1 MLLRRSSQSKSA
13 RQRSALSYVIEAL
26 GDVHDRA
33 GFTCGRNDV
42 LDSFCQTDA
51 LRDHSENFVRVR
63 VAVHEGQP
71 RVLGYHALMA
81 DSVKGDIFGYLL
93 GRGRDDKKLP
103 VIHLTMVAACK
114 NHHGSG
120 VGPALMKDV
129 FETVASVADHIGA
142 CCLYL
147 EAACE
152 GLIPY
157 YEDWGFK
164 RVSSKRLAMYMPI
177 ATVRDALTPADNDD
191 FLASKPVEVA

>member
-1 MLLRRSSQSKSA
+1 M
-13 RQRSALSYVIEAL
+13 IEAL
-26 GDVHDRA
+26 EEVHDRV
-33 GFTCGRNDV
+33 GFTCGRSDV

-51 LRDHSENFVRVR
+51 LRDHSQNFVRVR
-63 VAVHEGQP
+63 VAVHEGQA

-81 DSVKGDIFGYLL
+81 DSVKGDVFGYLL
-93 GRGRDDKKLP
+93 GRDDKKLP

-114 NHHGSG
+114 EHHGSG

-129 FETVASVADHIGA
+129 FETVAAVADHIGA

-152 GLIPY
+152 NLVSY
-157 YEDWGFK
+157 YEDWGFQ

-191 FLASKPVEVA
+191 SLISASEAVA